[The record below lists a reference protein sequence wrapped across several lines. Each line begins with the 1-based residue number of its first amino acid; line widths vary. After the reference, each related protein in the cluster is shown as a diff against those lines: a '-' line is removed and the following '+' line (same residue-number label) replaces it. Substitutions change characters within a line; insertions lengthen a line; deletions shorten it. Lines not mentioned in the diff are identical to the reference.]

1 MSIVAGYA
9 VPHPPLI
16 VPAVGKG
23 EEAAIQ
29 STISAYEE
37 VARRIEQHR
46 PGTIIVMS
54 PHAPLFSD
62 GFFISNAET
71 LVGGLEMFGAENSM
85 IEATGDPDMAELI
98 ASLANQT
105 NIPIGMG
112 SSYDGPLDHATY
124 VPLYFLRDFLPY
136 TTVVRVGL
144 SGLSPREHR
153 MMGRCFELAANILD
167 KRVVVIA
174 SGDLSHV
181 LKADGPY
188 GFNAAG
194 PQFDQAIT
202 KIFESGDL
210 DELFAFDDLFCEEAA
225 ECGLRSFQMM
235 AGALAGSTYTS
246 ELLSYEGPFGV
257 GYAVACFEVTGSQ
270 DGKDA
275 AGSMVDQPS
284 ETIAALEATEAAHD
298 RDAARTEGEVMANL
312 VDEDA
317 SSDVP
322 QPDGSPDTGGSAVDP
337 FVALA
342 RASVEYFVTTERPLL
357 LPDGLP
363 EELTHARAGV
373 FVSLHEHGDL
383 RGCIGTIAPTRDSIA
398 QEIVSNAISACSNDP
413 RFYPVQKN
421 ELDYLSYSVD
431 VLFPPEPIDSPDQL
445 DPQEYGVIVTKDNK
459 RGLLLPN
466 LEDIDTVDQQVAIA
480 KQKAGISPAD
490 EDVELERFRVVRH
503 TTGGEA
509 RIL

>member
-1 MSIVAGYA
+1 MSIVAAYA

-23 EEAAIQ
+23 QEATIQ
-29 STISAYEE
+29 ATIDAYEE
-37 VARRIEQHR
+37 VARRVEEHR
-46 PGTIIVMS
+46 PDTIIVTS

-62 GFFISNAET
+62 GFFISNAEHV
-71 LVGGLEMFGAENSM
+71 VGGLEMFGAENSV
-85 IEATGDPDMAELI
+85 IEATGDPDLAELI
-98 ASLANQT
+98 ASLANQA

-124 VPLYFLRDFLPY
+124 IPLYFLRDFLPY

-144 SGLSPREHR
+144 SGLSGRDHR
-153 MMGRCFELAANILD
+153 MIGRCLELAANILER
-167 KRVVVIA
+167 RVVLIA

-202 KIFESGDL
+202 SIFKSGALDDL
-210 DELFAFDDLFCEEAA
+210 YAFDDLFCEEAA
-225 ECGLRSFQMM
+225 ECGLRSFQIM
-235 AGALAGSTYTS
+235 AGALAGSDHTS

-257 GYAVACFEVTGSQ
+257 GYAVACFEVTGQ
-270 DGKDA
+270 KDTKDE
-275 AGSMVDQPS
+275 MD
-284 ETIAALEATEAAHD
+284 EEAALAHEAARDRKPVEGETEAD
-298 RDAARTEGEVMANL
+298 L

-317 SSDVP
+317 SSNVP
-322 QPDGSPDTGGSAVDP
+322 QPDASPYTGGSEVDP

-357 LPDGLP
+357 MPEGLAP
-363 EELTHARAGV
+363 ELADERAGV

-383 RGCIGTIAPTRDSIA
+383 RGCIGTIAPTRDSVA
-398 QEIVSNAISACSNDP
+398 QEIISNAISACSADP

-431 VLFPPEPIDSPDQL
+431 VLFPPEAIDSPTEL
-445 DPQEYGVIVTKDNK
+445 DPQEYGVIVSKGDK

-466 LEDIDTVDQQVAIA
+466 LEGIDTVDQQVAIA

-490 EDVELERFRVVRH
+490 DDVELERFRVVRH

-509 RIL
+509 RVM

>member
-1 MSIVAGYA
+1 MSIVAAYA

-23 EEAAIQ
+23 EEQAIR
-29 STISAYEE
+29 STIDAYEA
-37 VARRIEQHR
+37 VARRIEEHR
-46 PGTIIVMS
+46 PDTVIVTS

-62 GFFISNAET
+62 GFFVSNADH

-85 IEATGDPDMAELI
+85 IEATGDPDLAELI
-98 ASLANQT
+98 ASLANQA

-112 SSYDGPLDHATY
+112 ASYDGPLDHATY
-124 VPLYFLRDFLPY
+124 IPLYFLRDFLPY

-144 SGLSPREHR
+144 SGLSGRDHR
-153 MMGRCFELAANILD
+153 MIGRCIELAANILD
-167 KRVVVIA
+167 RRVVLVA

-202 KIFESGDL
+202 SIFKSGALDDL
-210 DELFAFDDLFCEEAA
+210 YAFDDLFCEEAA
-225 ECGLRSFQMM
+225 ECGLRSFQIM
-235 AGALAGSTYTS
+235 AGALAGSDYTS

-257 GYAVACFEVTGSQ
+257 GYAVACFEVVGQ
-270 DGKDA
+270 KDA
-275 AGSMVDQPS
+275 KDEMDDEAILAH
-284 ETIAALEATEAAHD
+284 EAALD
-298 RDAARTEGEVMANL
+298 RELMEGEAEANL

-317 SSDVP
+317 SSSVP
-322 QPDGSPDTGGSAVDP
+322 QPNASPYTGGSAVDP

-357 LPDGLP
+357 MPEGLAP
-363 EELTHARAGV
+363 ELAKERAGV

-398 QEIVSNAISACSNDP
+398 QEVISNAISACSADP
-413 RFYPVQKN
+413 RFYPVQKS

-431 VLFPPEPIDSPDQL
+431 VLFPPEAIDSPAEL
-445 DPQEYGVIVTKDNK
+445 DPQEYGVIVSKGDK

-466 LEDIDTVDQQVAIA
+466 LEGVDTVDQQVAIA
-480 KQKAGISPAD
+480 KQKAGISPTDD
-490 EDVELERFRVVRH
+490 EVELERFRVVRH

-509 RIL
+509 RVM

>member
-1 MSIVAGYA
+1 MSIVAAYA

-23 EEAAIQ
+23 EEQAIR
-29 STISAYEE
+29 STIDAYEE
-37 VARRIEQHR
+37 VARRIEEHR
-46 PGTIIVMS
+46 PDTIIVTS

-62 GFFISNAET
+62 GFFISNAEHV
-71 LVGGLEMFGAENSM
+71 VGGLEMFGAENSL
-85 IEATGDPDMAELI
+85 IEATGDPDLAELI
-98 ASLANQT
+98 ASLANQA

-124 VPLYFLRDFLPY
+124 IPLYFLRDFLPY

-144 SGLSPREHR
+144 SGLSGRDHR
-153 MMGRCFELAANILD
+153 MIGRCFELAANILER
-167 KRVVVIA
+167 RVVLIA

-202 KIFESGDL
+202 SIFKSGSLDDL
-210 DELFAFDDLFCEEAA
+210 YAFDDLFCEEAA
-225 ECGLRSFQMM
+225 ECGLRSFQIM
-235 AGALAGSTYTS
+235 AGALAGVDHTS

-257 GYAVACFEVTGSQ
+257 GYAVACFEVIGQ
-270 DGKDA
+270 KDPKGGMDEEAALAHDA
-275 AGSMVDQPS
+275 ALGR
-284 ETIAALEATEAAHD
+284 EAALTHEPVEGETEAD
-298 RDAARTEGEVMANL
+298 L
-312 VDEDA
+312 VDEDPSSSVAQPNA
-317 SSDVP
+317 SP
-322 QPDGSPDTGGSAVDP
+322 YTGGSAVDP

-342 RASVEYFVTTERPLL
+342 RASVEYFVTTERALL
-357 LPDGLP
+357 MPEGLAP
-363 EELTHARAGV
+363 ELACERAGV

-383 RGCIGTIAPTRDSIA
+383 RGCIGTLAPTRDSVA
-398 QEIVSNAISACSNDP
+398 QEIISNAISACSADP

-431 VLFPPEPIDSPDQL
+431 VLFPPEAIDSPAEL
-445 DPQEYGVIVTKDNK
+445 DPQEYGVIVSKGEK
-459 RGLLLPN
+459 RGVLLPN
-466 LEDIDTVDQQVAIA
+466 LEGIDTVDQQVAIA
-480 KQKAGISPAD
+480 KQKAGISPSDA
-490 EDVELERFRVVRH
+490 DVELERFRVVRH

-509 RIL
+509 RVM

>member
-1 MSIVAGYA
+1 MSIVAAYA

-23 EEAAIQ
+23 QEATIQ
-29 STISAYEE
+29 ATIDAYEE
-37 VARRIEQHR
+37 VARRIEEHR
-46 PGTIIVMS
+46 PDTIIVTS

-62 GFFISNAET
+62 GFFISNAEHV
-71 LVGGLEMFGAENSM
+71 VGGLEMFGAENSV
-85 IEATGDPDMAELI
+85 IEATGDPDLAELI
-98 ASLANQT
+98 ASLANQA

-124 VPLYFLRDFLPY
+124 IPLYFLRDFLPY

-144 SGLSPREHR
+144 SGLSGRDHR
-153 MMGRCFELAANILD
+153 MIGRCFELAANILER
-167 KRVVVIA
+167 RVVLIA

-202 KIFESGDL
+202 SIFKSGSLDDL
-210 DELFAFDDLFCEEAA
+210 YAFDDLFCEEAA
-225 ECGLRSFQMM
+225 ECGLRSFQIM
-235 AGALAGSTYTS
+235 AGALAGSDHTS

-257 GYAVACFEVTGSQ
+257 GYAVACFEVTGQ
-270 DGKDA
+270 KDTKDEM
-275 AGSMVDQPS
+275 G
-284 ETIAALEATEAAHD
+284 EEAALAHEAAQDRAPVEGETEAD
-298 RDAARTEGEVMANL
+298 L

-317 SSDVP
+317 SSNVP
-322 QPDGSPDTGGSAVDP
+322 QPDASPYTGGSEVDS

-357 LPDGLP
+357 MPEGLTP
-363 EELTHARAGV
+363 ELADERAGV

-398 QEIVSNAISACSNDP
+398 QEIISNAISACSADP

-431 VLFPPEPIDSPDQL
+431 VLFPPEAIDSPAEL
-445 DPQEYGVIVTKDNK
+445 DPQEYGVIVSKGDK

-466 LEDIDTVDQQVAIA
+466 LEGIDTVDQQVAIA
-480 KQKAGISPAD
+480 KQKAGISPTD
-490 EDVELERFRVVRH
+490 DDVELERFRVVRH

-509 RIL
+509 RVM